1 VTGFDPGQLSSHVTL
16 ERQIRVPDGVGG
28 ATTDWEEF
36 ATVWAAIEPVVAGES
51 FTADRLSTRVTHK
64 ITIRFRADIEGGM
77 RIAHRGRTL
86 RIAHWRN
93 PDETRRFLV
102 LEAVEERS

>member
-1 VTGFDPGQLSSHVTL
+1 MNGFDPGQLASRVSL
-16 ERQIRVPDGVGG
+16 ERSIRVPDGVGG
-28 ATTDWEEF
+28 ASIDWEEF
-36 ATVWAAIEPVVAGES
+36 ATVWAAIEAVVAGES
-51 FTADRLSTRVTHK
+51 FSADRLSTRVTHK
-64 ITIRFRADIEGGM
+64 VTIRFRADIDGGM

-86 RIAHWRN
+86 RIAHWRD